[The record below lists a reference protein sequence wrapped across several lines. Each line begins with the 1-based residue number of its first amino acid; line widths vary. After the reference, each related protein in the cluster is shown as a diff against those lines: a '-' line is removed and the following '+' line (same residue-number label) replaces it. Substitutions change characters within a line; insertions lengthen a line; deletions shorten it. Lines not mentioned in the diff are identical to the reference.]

1 MIAIL
6 SEQVQS
12 CKPHELDEPMLDLA
26 IMSLIKPKNSSS
38 GGLASTPTKPVLGE
52 LSKLSNEASL
62 LEETDVQIVKKEE
75 I

>member
-38 GGLASTPTKPVLGE
+38 GGLASTPTKPVFGE
-52 LSKLSNEASL
+52 LSSKASL
-62 LEETDVQIVKKEE
+62 LEETDLQIVKKEE